1 MSAKKHVAA
10 LLVVSACAG
19 LVVAALAASQVAPA
33 PAALPAEVQQLAK
46 TLAPA
51 DPIPVDPLITVGRLP
66 NGLRYYVR
74 ANQLPAKRAELRLA
88 VNAGSVLED
97 KDQLGL
103 AHFVE
108 HMAFNGSTHFPGP
121 SVIQFMESIG
131 MRAGPSINAYTSFD
145 ETVYMLQVPTD
156 KPELLERAFLVL
168 EDWAHNLS
176 LTAAEI
182 DKERGVIIEEWRQ
195 GRGAGARMRD
205 KQFPIL
211 LKGARYAERLP
222 IGTKESLETFTHD
235 ALRRFY
241 KDWYRPDQIAIV
253 AVGDF
258 DKAAVEALI
267 KKQFASVPPARTP
280 RPRPV
285 YEVPDQ
291 PGTLYTVAT
300 DKEATMTQ
308 ISVYNKL
315 PAREPGSVGVYR
327 QEIVESLA
335 SSMFSARLT
344 DITRKADSPFVS
356 AMAGRGS
363 FVRTKE
369 SATLNAIPKEGAVDR
384 ALDALL
390 VEAARVSR
398 FGFVAAELDRQ
409 KRATLRRYEQYL
421 AEKDKH
427 ESMVLANELVRNFTV
442 KETIPGP
449 TLEYALHLRFLP
461 GITLDEVNAVARE
474 WMRDQNRVVM
484 VTAPEK
490 PGLAVPDETKLAAVV
505 AGIDAREITAYA
517 DTVGSQPLMERLP
530 EAGAIVKTT
539 VKEAYGITEWDL
551 SNGVKVVLK
560 PTTFKQDEIVFRATS
575 PGGTSLASDQD
586 FVPARTASQVVSVT
600 GVGQFSATDLR
611 KVLAGTIAS
620 VSPII
625 GDTEEGLSGRASP
638 KDLETMF
645 QLVHLTFTAPRADQ
659 EAFAAHKAQGK
670 AILANQQASP
680 AFAFAQTLQSALTGD
695 HPRARQMTA
704 ETIDQMNMEKSLAFY
719 NDRFADAS
727 DFTFVFVGSFT
738 LETMQ
743 PLVTRY
749 LASLPSIKR
758 VEKWK
763 DAGVQQPKGVVEKTV
778 RKGLEPQSRAAIVYT
793 GPFQYTRDQ
802 RVAIRALAMLLQT
815 KLRERVREELGGTYG
830 VGVSAGYTII
840 PRQEYSFSIQ
850 FACSPERLDELV
862 KVVFDEIEALKKNGP
877 TEQQV
882 SDVREGLVREFE
894 TNNQQNSY
902 LLSQIY
908 LRYQV
913 PQDLGE
919 YFGLGEYYKT
929 LVGKPI
935 WDAARLYLRSD
946 NYVKVTLLPEAKG
959 EALAGK

>member
-33 PAALPAEVQQLAK
+33 PPALPAEVQQLAK

-176 LTAAEI
+176 LTPAEI

-241 KDWYRPDQIAIV
+241 KDWYRPDQMAIV

-258 DKAAVEALI
+258 DKAVVEALI

-280 RPRPV
+280 RPRPA

-291 PGTLYTVAT
+291 PGTQYTVAT

-335 SSMFSARLT
+335 SSMFSLRLT

-449 TLEYALHLRFLP
+449 ALEYALHLRFLP

-539 VKEAYGITEWDL
+539 AKEAYGITEWDL

-959 EALAGK
+959 EAIAGK